1 MSIQQKIT
9 GINAFLTLIE
19 KQNKET
25 HLIFNNEEKGSFG
38 QHFTYT
44 FSGFL
49 KSNNTSNNTSIA
61 NVNLVLHT
69 QPAVSSCY
77 LELNN
82 DIVIH
87 LIYRNL
93 VHNTEQKSKSIL
105 ITDIIKAVNK
115 EIQELAD
122 ELKYLE
128 IKKNSNTRPNNATI
142 QPQIKKSWIIKI
154 EYSRTITENN
164 PEGESLNFYDPLI
177 QALIPPGYSTPQK
190 SFIFNNIS
198 KNLEINDHMYNGI
211 YTIVKYTFTNISIKS
226 NITNAINDGFNN
238 NGINNDGFFEVE
250 LTSDGKILKSQ
261 QVQKQ
266 LKTNKTKTRHI
277 KLDITGKLTED
288 NVWVTDEIKYAIKQT
303 ALIFNETFNSNNN
316 SSSIPVFERVAI
328 LLNKKFVLN
337 SGGARNKI
345 GSLESLTVKEL
356 IVRAK
361 AKQIAYSGLKK
372 FDLIARIR
380 QKGSKK

>member
-25 HLIFNNEEKGSFG
+25 HLIFNNEKKGKFG

-266 LKTNKTKTRHI
+266 LKTNKTRSRQI
-277 KLDITGKLTED
+277 KLDIKGKLTED

-303 ALIFNETFNSNNN
+303 ALIFNETLNYNNN

-328 LLNKKFVLN
+328 LLNTKFALN

-372 FDLIARIR
+372 IDLIARIR